1 MASKCDAIIVN
12 AVDIVQNNVNDD
24 DFESVGA
31 IFHSL
36 HLTRH
41 DIIDTYH
48 VISSKNGMKGLG
60 CCVIINKTAL
70 LFTSIW

>member
-24 DFESVGA
+24 DFESVDA
-31 IFHSL
+31 IFHSF

-41 DIIDTYH
+41 DIIDPYH

-60 CCVIINKTAL
+60 
-70 LFTSIW
+70 